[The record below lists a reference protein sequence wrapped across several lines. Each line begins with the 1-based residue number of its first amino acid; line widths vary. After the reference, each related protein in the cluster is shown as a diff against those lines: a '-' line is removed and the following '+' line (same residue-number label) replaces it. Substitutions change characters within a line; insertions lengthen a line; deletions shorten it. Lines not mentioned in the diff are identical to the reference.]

1 MSEKKGAPRFTKQ
14 QFLQSRQR
22 SGTDKDILS
31 VVLNDSKTYT
41 IAEAEKLIGDFK
53 KRKVK

>member
-1 MSEKKGAPRFTKQ
+1 MTEKKGAPRFSKQ

-22 SGTDKDILS
+22 TGSDKDILS
-31 VVLNDSKTYT
+31 VVLEEGNTYT
-41 IAEAEKLIGDFK
+41 IVEAEKLINDFK